1 METSALAQQV
11 ESVERSVAFL
21 QQEHLVLLTGLRLEI
36 LHLRKRCTELN
47 CELNDRLPRRT
58 QADVDEEQERL
69 EAQLQ
74 TAEQSLAEHECGLA
88 DLRLELRRK
97 GALAGA
103 LQARLRDEERR
114 FLDELKRRSHKI
126 TALGRQ
132 LRQQTDVAAQ
142 LSFQLHSAR
151 FSLYHQTDG
160 GGGGGG
166 GEEEEEGEGGEEE
179 DDDEEESEEG
189 SPESDW
195 SLSAQASPEVVE
207 RRPPRVCATSPR
219 SRRSERVRECVPRAR
234 VHGPEEPR
242 AMPDP
247 ALFLYPFRHRLLPLH
262 ASLGRIC
269 READHSETS
278 EGRRSRHS
286 NQSPVRGRM
295 EPDTTEL

>member
-21 QQEHLVLLTGLRLEI
+21 QQEHLVLLTGLRLDI
-36 LHLRKRCTELN
+36 LHLRKRCADLS
-47 CELNDRLPRRT
+47 CELSERLTQRT
-58 QADVDEEQERL
+58 QADVDAEEEQLEARLQSVERRL
-69 EAQLQ
+69 E
-74 TAEQSLAEHECGLA
+74 ERECGLS
-88 DLRLELRRK
+88 ELRVELRHK
-97 GALAGA
+97 GALASA

-132 LRQQTDVAAQ
+132 LRQQTDVSAQ

-151 FSLYHQTDG
+151 FRLYHQM
-160 GGGGGG
+160 
-166 GEEEEEGEGGEEE
+166 
-179 DDDEEESEEG
+179 DDDDDDDDEDEEEESEEG

-207 RRPPRVCATSPR
+207 RHPMPRAYLATSPR

-262 ASLGRIC
+262 ASLSRIC
-269 READHSETS
+269 RESSQSETS
-278 EGRRSRHS
+278 EGRRSRFRG
-286 NQSPVRGRM
+286 QSPVRGKM
-295 EPDTTEL
+295 EPDITDL

>member
-36 LHLRKRCTELN
+36 LHLRKRCAELS
-47 CELNDRLPRRT
+47 CELNERLTRRT
-58 QADVDEEQERL
+58 QADVDAEQEQLEARL
-69 EAQLQ
+69 EC
-74 TAEQSLAEHECGLA
+74 AEQRLEERECGLS

-151 FSLYHQTDG
+151 FRLYHQTDG
-160 GGGGGG
+160 GGGEEDEGEGEEG
-166 GEEEEEGEGGEEE
+166 DEEEEE
-179 DDDEEESEEG
+179 DEEESEEG

-207 RRPPRVCATSPR
+207 RQPPRVYMPSPR
-219 SRRSERVRECVPRAR
+219 SRRSERVRECVPRVR

-269 READHSETS
+269 RESSQSETS
-278 EGRRSRHS
+278 EGRRSRYRS
-286 NQSPVRGRM
+286 ESPVRGRM
-295 EPDTTEL
+295 EPDTTDL

>member
-36 LHLRKRCTELN
+36 LHLRKRCAELS
-47 CELNDRLPRRT
+47 CELSERLPMRT
-58 QADVDEEQERL
+58 QADVDEEQEQL
-69 EAQLQ
+69 EARLQ
-74 TAEQSLAEHECGLA
+74 TTEQRLAERECGLA

-97 GALAGA
+97 GVLAGA

-151 FSLYHQTDG
+151 FRLYHEKD
-160 GGGGGG
+160 GG
-166 GEEEEEGEGGEEE
+166 GEEEEEGEEEE
-179 DDDEEESEEG
+179 DEVEESEEG

-207 RRPPRVCATSPR
+207 RRPPRVYMSSR
-219 SRRSERVRECVPRAR
+219 SRRSERVRECVPRMR
-234 VHGPEEPR
+234 VYGPEEPR
-242 AMPDP
+242 PMPDP

-269 READHSETS
+269 RENDQSETS
-278 EGRRSRHS
+278 EERRGRHS